1 MSRSSRM
8 KHSGREEQMGEVI
21 LKVNGLTKS
30 FGPTRAVQQVSME
43 LHRGQI
49 LALIGENGSGK
60 STLMSMVTGS
70 LKPDAGTMEFK
81 GQGYEPKSILD
92 ASNHGI
98 CILIQEQGTIN
109 SLSVAENIFLG
120 KEDRFAKGVSISR
133 RRMNQ
138 AAQEILES
146 VGAGAISAKENI
158 DRLSFEDRK
167 LVEVCRAMYN
177 EPELLV
183 VDETTTALSHTGREK
198 IYSIIRKMKE
208 QNKAVVFISHDLEE
222 IQRVCDSA
230 MVLRDGKYIDTLRG
244 EDVTP
249 DKMRQLM
256 IGRDLTGN
264 YYRDRDKSYR
274 KEETVLEVRNVSW
287 RDRLKDIS
295 FDLHRGE
302 ILGLGGLTE
311 SGMHDL
317 CKVVFGA
324 VKPDKGEI
332 RMAEDGVRIT
342 SPGVAI
348 RHHIAYLPKDRD
360 QESLFLMTDIK
371 DNITVSSIDNI
382 RRGPFIS
389 PKSEKEL
396 AEKAAEQLSVK
407 MQNVGQLAKELSG
420 GNKQKV
426 VVAKWMANDSEIII
440 MDCPTRGIDIG
451 VKAAIYK
458 LMEQLVSEGKSILMV
473 SEEIPEL
480 LGMSDRI
487 LIMKDGRLNG
497 EFSSKDRVTE
507 HMLIE
512 KLI

>member
-1 MSRSSRM
+1 ME
-8 KHSGREEQMGEVI
+8 KVL
-21 LKVNGLTKS
+21 LKINGLSKS
-30 FGPTRAVQQVSME
+30 FGPTKAVQQVSME
-43 LHRGQI
+43 LHRGQV

-81 GQGYEPKSILD
+81 GEAYDPKSILD

-109 SLSVAENIFLG
+109 NLSVAENIFLG
-120 KEDRFAKGVSISR
+120 KENRFTAGISISSR
-133 RRMNQ
+133 KMNQ
-138 AAQEILES
+138 AAGKILES
-146 VGAGAISAKENI
+146 VDGDYISPKDNI

-177 EPELLV
+177 QPEILI

-198 IYSIIRKMKE
+198 IYSIIRGMKE
-208 QNKAVVFISHDLEE
+208 QNKSVIFISHDLEE
-222 IQRVCDSA
+222 VQKICDSA
-230 MVLRDGKYIDTLRG
+230 MVLRDGKYIDTLIG

-264 YYRDRDKSYR
+264 YYRDNEKSYV
-274 KEETVLEVRNVSW
+274 KEEIVLKVQDVNWGDKLNNINFE
-287 RDRLKDIS
+287 
-295 FDLHRGE
+295 LHKGE

-317 CKVVFGA
+317 CKAVFGA
-324 VKPDKGEI
+324 AKPDSGSVTIAK
-332 RMAEDGVRIT
+332 DGIRIT
-342 SPGVAI
+342 SPEIAI
-348 RHHIAYLPKDRD
+348 DNHIAYLPKDRD
-360 QESLFLMTDIK
+360 QESLFLMTNIR
-371 DNITVSSIDNI
+371 DNITVSSIDHI
-382 RRGPFIS
+382 RKGPFIS
-389 PKSEKEL
+389 PKSEKKL
-396 AEKAAEQLSVK
+396 AEKAAAGLSVK
-407 MQNVGQLAKELSG
+407 MQNINQLAKELSG

-426 VVAKWMANDSEIII
+426 VVAKWMANNSEIFI

-487 LIMKDGRLNG
+487 LIMKDGQING
-497 EFSSKDRVTE
+497 EFESKDNVTE

>member
-1 MSRSSRM
+1 
-8 KHSGREEQMGEVI
+8 MGEVI

-30 FGPTRAVQQVSME
+30 FGPTKAVQQVSME

-81 GQGYEPKSILD
+81 GQPYEPKSILD

-120 KEDRFAKGVSISR
+120 KENRFAKGISISGR
-133 RRMNQ
+133 KMNE
-138 AAQEILES
+138 AAQKILED
-146 VGAGAISAKENI
+146 VGAGNVSSKENI
-158 DRLSFEDRK
+158 DHLSFEDRK

-177 EPELLV
+177 EPEILV

-198 IYSIIRKMKE
+198 IYSIIKGMKE

-222 IQRVCDSA
+222 IQQICDSA
-230 MVLRDGKYIDTLRG
+230 MVLRDGMYIDTLSG

-256 IGRDLTGN
+256 IGRDLTGS
-264 YYRDRDKSYR
+264 YYRDGEKSYVS
-274 KEETVLEVRNVSW
+274 KEVVLRAENISWKHKLKNVS
-287 RDRLKDIS
+287 
-295 FDLHRGE
+295 FELHKGE

-324 VKPDKGEI
+324 VKPGAGAVTMEKTGEK
-332 RMAEDGVRIT
+332 IT

-348 RHHIAYLPKDRD
+348 RNHIAYLPKDRD
-360 QESLFLMTDIK
+360 QESLFLMTSIR
-371 DNITVSSIDNI
+371 DNITVSSIDDI
-382 RRGPFIS
+382 RKGPFIL
-389 PKSEKEL
+389 PGSEKEL
-396 AEKAAEQLSVK
+396 AEKAADRLSVK
-407 MQNVGQLAKELSG
+407 MQNVNQLAKELSG

-426 VVAKWMANDSEIII
+426 VVAKWMANNSEIII

-451 VKAAIYK
+451 VKASIYK
-458 LMEQLVSEGKSILMV
+458 LMEQLVSEGKAILMV
-473 SEEIPEL
+473 SEEISEL

-487 LIMKDGRLNG
+487 LIMKDGKVNG
-497 EFSSKDRVTE
+497 EFHREDQITE